1 MAFGGFQPLAFQ
13 PAFQQ
18 IRVTVGQTPAGRGG
32 GRKRKRRYFVEIDD
46 ETFFVESAEEA
57 VALLAQASALAK
69 QAAETAAAAIVEAR
83 IPQARSLGKV
93 KPVEIAP
100 RIKTDV
106 PETPEL
112 ARAKSAI
119 QRIYEE
125 AAQRAELQL
134 LLERQAADEDERD
147 IEDLI
152 AIGAL

>member
-1 MAFGGFQPLAFQ
+1 MIGGFQPQAFQ

-18 IRVTVGQTPAGRGG
+18 IQVTAGVVPAGRGG
-32 GRKRKRRYFVEIDD
+32 GRKRRRRYFVEIDK
-46 ETFFVESAEEA
+46 ETFFVETAEEA
-57 VALLAQASALAK
+57 VALLQHAETLAAK
-69 QAAETAAAAIVEAR
+69 AAETAAQAIVKAR
-83 IPQARSLGKV
+83 VPQARSLGKV

-100 RIKTDV
+100 RIKTDA

-112 ARAKSAI
+112 VRAKTAI

-125 AAQRAELQL
+125 AAQRAEMQL
-134 LLERQAADEDERD
+134 LLERQAAAEDEQD

>member
-1 MAFGGFQPLAFQ
+1 MTFGGFQPQAFQ

-18 IRVTVGQTPAGRGG
+18 IRVTSGVVPAGRGK
-32 GRKRKRRYFVEIDD
+32 GRRRRRYFVEIDK

-57 VALLAQASALAK
+57 VALLQHASALASK
-69 QAAETAAAAIVEAR
+69 AADVAAKAVVKAR
-83 IPQARSLGKV
+83 TPRVRRLGKV
-93 KPVEIAP
+93 APVELSP

-112 ARAKSAI
+112 VRAKSAI
-119 QRIYEE
+119 QRIYDE
-125 AAQRAELQL
+125 AAQRAEMQL
-134 LLERQAADEDERD
+134 LLERQAIDEDERD